1 MENISQSSSP
11 VVIITGASSGIGEK
25 AALTLARNGYRV
37 VIAARR
43 QKRLEDIAA
52 QIRKIGGEVLP
63 VQLDLTQ
70 ASQINDL
77 VERTRTVFGQIDI
90 LINNAGSAR
99 HLWLDEQSLEDD
111 IQTQLQVNLIGM
123 IQLTRLVVPEMITA
137 GSGQIIHISSIAS
150 WVGIPTYSIYNA
162 SKFGSRGF
170 LASLR
175 RELRGTG
182 VTVSEIFPGA
192 VDTEFGQDPEVSWK
206 TTTVTP
212 KYALLSAQA
221 VADRILVMIQ
231 RKRSRSV
238 IPAFMW
244 LAILGDAHFPGF
256 VGWVLSKYFYTSNG
270 VRYTWRQRKE

>member
-1 MENISQSSSP
+1 
-11 VVIITGASSGIGEK
+11 
-25 AALTLARNGYRV
+25 
-37 VIAARR
+37 
-43 QKRLEDIAA
+43 
-52 QIRKIGGEVLP
+52 
-63 VQLDLTQ
+63 
-70 ASQINDL
+70 
-77 VERTRTVFGQIDI
+77 
-90 LINNAGSAR
+90 
-99 HLWLDEQSLEDD
+99 
-111 IQTQLQVNLIGM
+111 M